1 MTRKSIPERLHL
13 SPRIFRKP
21 YHDGRLAVAQVY
33 DSPSCGRSTTS
44 LEDDDDFVDMARR
57 SVWEVSNH
65 FATRYIYN

>member
-33 DSPSCGRSTTS
+33 DSPSCGRSPTS
-44 LEDDDDFVDMARR
+44 LEDSDDLVDIGRR
-57 SVWEVSNH
+57 SVWEVSDH
-65 FATRYIYN
+65 FATLYIYS